1 MILTTSS
8 WKGGTGKTTI
18 NVLFAEIL
26 SRRGHSVLII
36 DLESNCA
43 ISQCYGV
50 IGKSIGS
57 KERTSMGFLMGV
69 GSDFDPEGIVSVK
82 DRVDIIPS
90 HLQNALL
97 GNIMDS
103 QLKRNLKRAGFLEK
117 YDYII
122 IDPPG
127 YWGSHTKNAVIAADV
142 LVIPGMGSSL
152 DFEATALYYNTLCQC
167 GIEADT
173 HICVNAYSR
182 KTILPGIYERYQER
196 FAQYLTPPVPY
207 INSLKKLTDNTDY
220 TLHPSVRAR
229 LDKFVNYIIY
239 INTTGGENA

>member
-26 SRRGHSVLII
+26 SRRGHSVLVI

-50 IGKSIGS
+50 IGKSLAS
-57 KERTSMGFLMGV
+57 KERTSMGFLMGT
-69 GSDFDPEGIVSVK
+69 GEDFDPEGIISVK
-82 DRVDIIPS
+82 ERVDIIPS
-90 HLQNALL
+90 HLQNVLL

-103 QLKRNLKRAGFLEK
+103 QLKLNLKRAGLLER
-117 YDYII
+117 YDFII

-127 YWGSHTKNAVIAADV
+127 FWGSHSKNAVIAADV

-152 DFEATALYYNTLCQC
+152 DFEATGLYFNTLHQC

-173 HICVNAYSR
+173 HICVNAYSK
-182 KTILPGIYERYQER
+182 KTILPGIYERYQEK
-196 FAQYLTPPVPY
+196 FGEYLTPPVPY

-220 TLHPSVRAR
+220 DIHPSVRTR
-229 LDKFVNYIIY
+229 LDEFVDHVI
-239 INTTGGENA
+239 GEKKKDA